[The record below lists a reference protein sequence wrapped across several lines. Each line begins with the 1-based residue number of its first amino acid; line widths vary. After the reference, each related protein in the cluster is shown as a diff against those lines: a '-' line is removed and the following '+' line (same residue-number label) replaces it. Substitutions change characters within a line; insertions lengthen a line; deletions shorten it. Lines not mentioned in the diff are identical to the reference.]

1 MATKITTHALDL
13 ARGKP
18 AAGLEIRL
26 YRLPAGA
33 EPVLVTETVTNS
45 DGRTHAP
52 LLLTDEEIAG
62 PHEIVFGVG
71 KYIARSATPAAAAPF
86 LEDVPVRFSITAGES
101 YHIPLLFSPW
111 AYSTYR
117 GS

>member
-26 YRLPAGA
+26 YRLPTGG
-33 EPVLVTETVTNS
+33 EPLLVTETVTNG
-45 DGRTHAP
+45 DGRTDAP
-52 LLLTDEEIAG
+52 LLLTDEEVAG
-62 PHEIVFGVG
+62 PHEIVFSVG
-71 KYIARSATPAAAAPF
+71 KYLARTATPTGAASF